1 MNRIPLRLVP
11 VASRPGLTLNGAF
24 SLDLGEERRV
34 VRQSVAELVEL

>member
-24 SLDLGEERRV
+24 SLDLGP
-34 VRQSVAELVEL
+34 